1 MLLLHANLDS
11 VDHRLL
17 IANVG
22 ECSGEHIV
30 ALLLLDYLII
40 NWSSTGAN
48 RYGFRS
54 IYGILLFIILRT
66 MCIQTTNAMDLY
78 LRRHWLRRNNEV
90 TVEQDKSKSGGDL
103 RIVVYTTSILNRHR
117 EGKTIFRGCRTF
129 VCIWEEPFINPCESA
144 ENLITL

>member
-1 MLLLHANLDS
+1 MLGRVHSSFIAL
-11 VDHRLL
+11 RLSHWKR
-17 IANVG
+17 A
-22 ECSGEHIV
+22 
-30 ALLLLDYLII
+30 I

-48 RYGFRS
+48 RNGFRS